1 MFVVCWLYTNVR
13 DFKSWMIKNDQ
24 GFEIAHLKKTDRD
37 LEMLTAIIKT
47 ERNQQR
53 PNSNGLMIFVFILI
67 KSSLLDKRVLL
78 WYFFYQMV
86 YLVKISKLINITTN
100 KRRLNRVDPTGG
112 KFLTY
117 NFWSYASSIESAP
130 TLSSKYVGWSYRN
143 DPNLGSL
150 KPLD

>member
-1 MFVVCWLYTNVR
+1 
-13 DFKSWMIKNDQ
+13 MIKNDQ

-117 NFWSYASSIESAP
+117 NF
-130 TLSSKYVGWSYRN
+130 
-143 DPNLGSL
+143 
-150 KPLD
+150 

>member
-1 MFVVCWLYTNVR
+1 
-13 DFKSWMIKNDQ
+13 MIKNDQ
-24 GFEIAHLKKTDRD
+24 GFRIAHLKKTDHD

-67 KSSLLDKRVLL
+67 KSSLLDKRAFLVL
-78 WYFFYQMV
+78 FYQMV

-117 NFWSYASSIESAP
+117 NF
-130 TLSSKYVGWSYRN
+130 
-143 DPNLGSL
+143 
-150 KPLD
+150 